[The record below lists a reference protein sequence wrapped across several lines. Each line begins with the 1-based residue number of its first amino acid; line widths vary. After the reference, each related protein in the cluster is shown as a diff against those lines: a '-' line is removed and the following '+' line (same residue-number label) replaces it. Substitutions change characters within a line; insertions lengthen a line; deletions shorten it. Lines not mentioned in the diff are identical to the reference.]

1 MWERFTETSRR
12 VISNSEKEAER
23 LGLGAVTSDLIL
35 LTLLND
41 PDALAVKLLQ
51 KFATDLSFMK
61 TELLNNIAVKRGI
74 SRDGD
79 TRLSYATKK
88 IIELSAEE
96 AKSLS
101 SNYVGTEHLLLAMLR
116 LPNEISCKILERQN
130 INYTD
135 LKRDLIKSTSIKNNT
150 QKPAQSRRNK
160 ALEEFSTD
168 LTDLAKNNKLDPCIG
183 REKIIDRVIQIL
195 SRRTKN
201 NPCLLGDAGIG
212 KTAIVEGLAQRISDS
227 KVPSNLRNKKILSV
241 NIGQVLAGAKY
252 RGEFEE
258 RFQRIID
265 EIKSSNGE
273 MIIFVD
279 EVHTLVGAGASEGS
293 LDAANMIKPALS
305 RGEIQFIS
313 ATTNDEFKK
322 YIETDSALERRL
334 QVINVPEPTIEET
347 IDILKGLRHK
357 YEEFHQVIISDE
369 ALESAGNLSA
379 RYISNRA
386 LPDKAIDVLDEACAK
401 VKLKLYTEKEETNNY
416 FEAFYESQL
425 DSFLAFLVSSEND
438 LENDEQN
445 IKKGSET
452 DQNRILFE
460 ENHRKTNKKSAI
472 NFSNLVTS
480 DDISMVITQWTNIPV
495 VKLKEKDS
503 ERLLNLES
511 QLHKRIIGQNE
522 AIKSVSKAIRR
533 SRSGIRNPK
542 KPIGSFI
549 FLGPTGVGK
558 TELARS
564 LSEYLLGSENHLIKL
579 DMSEFME
586 KHSVSKL
593 IGSPPGYIGY
603 EEGGLLTEAVKRN
616 PYSIIL
622 FDEIEKAHHD
632 VFNILL
638 QILDDGRLTDSKG
651 KVIDFK
657 NTVVIMTGNIGA
669 FAFGNTDKL
678 GFRDISKEGLDK
690 SAFIKRTITD
700 EMKKIFR
707 PEFLNRVDDII
718 IFERLSRCEV
728 KEITKLLLNELSNII
743 KSLNMNIEFS
753 DDVIDVISESG
764 YDVQNGARP
773 LKRAIQ
779 SMIEDP
785 LSEKLLKS
793 CFKESDVIQAYV
805 KDNKIFFK
813 AKQKSKSKK
822 SLKKEKVS
830 T

>member
-1 MWERFTETSRR
+1 MWDRFTETSRR

-35 LTLLND
+35 LTLLD
-41 PDALAVKLLQ
+41 ESDALGVKLLQ
-51 KFATDLSFMK
+51 KFATDLPLMK
-61 TELLNNIAVKRGI
+61 TELLNNIATKR
-74 SRDGD
+74 STNRDGD

-96 AKSLS
+96 AKSLAN
-101 SNYVGTEHLLLAMLR
+101 NYVGTEHLLLAMLR
-116 LPNEISCKILERQN
+116 LPNETSCKILERQN

-135 LKRDLIKSTSIKNNT
+135 LKRDLVKSTSPKSNI
-150 QKPAQSRRNK
+150 QKPAQSRRHK

-183 REKIIDRVIQIL
+183 REKIIDRIIQIL

-201 NPCLLGDAGIG
+201 NPCLLGDAGVG
-212 KTAIVEGLAQRISDS
+212 KTAIVEGLAQRISDNEI
-227 KVPSNLRNKKILSV
+227 PINLKNKKILSI

-265 EIKSSNGE
+265 EIKFSNDE
-273 MIIFVD
+273 IIIFID

-334 QVINVPEPTIEET
+334 QVVNVSEPTIEET
-347 IDILKGLRHK
+347 MDILKGLRHK

-369 ALESAGNLSA
+369 ALESASTLSA

-401 VKLKLYTEKEETNNY
+401 VKLKLYTKKEESNNY

-425 DSFLAFLVSSEND
+425 DSFLAFLISSEND
-438 LENDEQN
+438 LKEDEKN
-445 IKKGSET
+445 IKNGYKI
-452 DQNRILFE
+452 DQNRIFLD
-460 ENHRKTNKKSAI
+460 ENHRKLDGKSAI
-472 NFSNLVTS
+472 NSPNLVTP
-480 DDISMVITQWTNIPV
+480 DDISMIITQWTNIPII
-495 VKLKEKDS
+495 KLKETDS

-511 QLHKRIIGQNE
+511 QLHKRIIGQHE
-522 AIKSVSKAIRR
+522 AITSVSKAIRR

-564 LSEYLLGSENHLIKL
+564 LSEYLLGSESYLIKL

-622 FDEIEKAHHD
+622 FDEIEKAHVD

-651 KVIDFK
+651 KTIDFK
-657 NTVVIMTGNIGA
+657 NTVIIMTGNIGA
-669 FAFGNTDKL
+669 FAFSNTDKL
-678 GFRDISKEGLDK
+678 GFKDISKEGQNK
-690 SAFIKRTITD
+690 SNFIKKTITD

-707 PEFLNRVDDII
+707 PEFLNRVDNVI
-718 IFERLSRCEV
+718 IFERLNRDEV
-728 KEITKLLLNELSNII
+728 KEITKLLLKDLSNII
-743 KSLNMNIEFS
+743 KSLNMSIEFS
-753 DDVIDVISESG
+753 DNVIDIISENG

-779 SMIEDP
+779 SIIEDP

-793 CFKESDVIQAYV
+793 NFKEGDIIQVHV
-805 KDNKIFFK
+805 KDKKIFFK
-813 AKQKSKSKK
+813 TKQKSKSKK
-822 SLKKEKVS
+822 SLEKSKVS